1 MLNTDNFNAL
11 PPELQQ
17 RIAAIMSNQAVD
29 AAQAAPPAAPAP
41 APEPAPVQK
50 PPSLMDHTLALRQ
63 EVSSLRQEL
72 RASSQVLEAVGQAVG
87 QLYQMFC
94 QQTETTDYSAT
105 LQTQQDL
112 DGDY

>member
-29 AAQAAPPAAPAP
+29 TAQAAPAPAP
-41 APEPAPVQK
+41 APEPAPAQK

-63 EVSSLRQEL
+63 EVSAMRQEL
-72 RASSQVLEAVGQAVG
+72 HASSQVIEAVGQAVG